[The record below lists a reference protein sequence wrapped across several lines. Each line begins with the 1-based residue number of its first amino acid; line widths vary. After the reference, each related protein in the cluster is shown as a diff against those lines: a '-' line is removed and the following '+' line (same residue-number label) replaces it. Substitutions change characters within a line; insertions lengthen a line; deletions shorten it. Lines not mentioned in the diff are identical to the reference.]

1 MLDTNLIST
10 KENQIQEEFEIDFFE
25 WMIALGKEKATIL
38 LTFMTITIS
47 SFIYSLIIDPTFI
60 AKGTL
65 FVSSPQTNTVA
76 SSTLAMLGAGFPGV
90 LGGVKSQEETF
101 IAYFYS
107 DRFLDKVIFKLN
119 LQERHKTQKIV
130 DIRDQLRSTV
140 RISID
145 KKSNFL
151 IIEAENSNPN
161 FAALLVNTFIDELTF
176 LIEELSLESTQQRF
190 LYFEKAI
197 NKTKSELLEAKSAFR
212 DTKEQSPVISTSSLA
227 ENTFIQIQNKE
238 LQINAMSYYTTKE
251 NPDIQRLEAE
261 LVALRKQLYKS
272 DINSSSSKKADIK
285 ETIAIDKYREIK
297 SLESILSTLSA
308 QYKVAIT
315 EAYSTNPSH
324 IQILDKAFPPERR
337 AKPQRNK
344 IVIISAIAGLLL
356 GILIGVL
363 RIKLRKLFNNT
374 EFSSNINEL
383 RNSWLKIN

>member
-1 MLDTNLIST
+1 MPDTNLISS
-10 KENQIQEEFEIDFFE
+10 KENQIEEDFKIDFFE
-25 WMIALGKEKATIL
+25 LAVALGKEKVTIL
-38 LTFMTITIS
+38 LTFLTITIS
-47 SFIYSLIIDPTFI
+47 SIFYSLTVEPTFI

-65 FVSSPQTNTVA
+65 FVSSPQAITVA
-76 SSTLAMLGAGFPGV
+76 SSTLAMLGSGISGA
-90 LGGVKSQEETF
+90 LGGLKSQEETY
-101 IAYFYS
+101 IAFFHS
-107 DRFLDKVIFKLN
+107 DRFLDKVILKLN
-119 LQERHKTQKIV
+119 LQEKNKTQKIV

-151 IIEAENSNPN
+151 IIEAEDSNPN
-161 FAALLVNTFIDELTF
+161 YAALLVNTFINELTS
-176 LIEELSLESTQQRF
+176 LIGEISLESTQQRL

-197 NKTKSELLEAKSAFR
+197 NKTQSELIEAKSAFR
-212 DTKEQSPVISTSSLA
+212 DTKEQSPVISTASLA

-261 LVALRKQLYKS
+261 LAALRKQLYKS

-297 SLESILSTLSA
+297 SLESILSTLTA

-315 EAYSTNPSH
+315 EAYSTNPS
-324 IQILDKAFPPERR
+324 IQLLDKAVPPERR
-337 AKPQRNK
+337 TKPQKTK
-344 IVIISAIAGLLL
+344 IVTVSAIAGLLI

-363 RIKLRKLFNNT
+363 RIKLRKLLQNM
-374 EFSSNINEL
+374 EFSSNLNKL
-383 RNSWLKIN
+383 RNSWLKFN